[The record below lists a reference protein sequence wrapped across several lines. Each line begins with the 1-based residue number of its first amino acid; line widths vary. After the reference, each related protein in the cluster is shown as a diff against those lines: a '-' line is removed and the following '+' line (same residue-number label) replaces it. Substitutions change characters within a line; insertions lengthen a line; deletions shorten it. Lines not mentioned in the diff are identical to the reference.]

1 MPLIGNPYV
10 IGDTTGNFKLLDDVS
25 SYTLAFNPASA
36 VSIGADTITVND
48 HRFITGQRVVY
59 NNGGGS
65 SIGGLT
71 SGDAYFIINNS
82 LNTIKLAANYNDSLS
97 GNSIKF

>member
-1 MPLIGNPYV
+1 MMYRRTLWRLTQPLA
-10 IGDTTGNFKLLDDVS
+10 L
-25 SYTLAFNPASA
+25 
-36 VSIGADTITVND
+36 SIGADTITVND

-82 LNTIKLAANYNDSLS
+82 LNTIKLLQIIMILYLE
-97 GNSIKF
+97 IL

>member
-1 MPLIGNPYV
+1 MPLIGNPYL

-25 SYTLAFNPASA
+25 SYILTFNPASELDL
-36 VSIGADTITVND
+36 SADTITDYD

-65 SIGGLT
+65 NIGGLS
-71 SGDAYFIINNS
+71 SGTEYYIITVS
-82 LNTIKLAANYNDSLS
+82 YTHLTLPTTERV
-97 GNSIKF
+97 

>member
-1 MPLIGNPYV
+1 MMYRR
-10 IGDTTGNFKLLDDVS
+10 
-25 SYTLAFNPASA
+25 TLWRLTQLWRYQF
-36 VSIGADTITVND
+36 ADTITVND

-82 LNTIKLAANYNDSLS
+82 LNTIKLAEIIMILYLE
-97 GNSIKF
+97 IL